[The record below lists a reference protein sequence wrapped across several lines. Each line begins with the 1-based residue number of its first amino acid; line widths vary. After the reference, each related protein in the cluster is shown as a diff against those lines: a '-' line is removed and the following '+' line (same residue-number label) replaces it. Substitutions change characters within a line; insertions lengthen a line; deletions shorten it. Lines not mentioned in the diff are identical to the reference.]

1 MSAHI
6 ASFTDHKPAHLKR
19 MMKQSVVEPRAES
32 IISDMADG
40 NLVTEFFFSFAG
52 FTYAGSSLVLTIIGI
67 LGDNPDGIKLF
78 DDDIAKIAG
87 CNERTVRRWRKAYLA
102 EAKGTEEK
110 KGTNFY
116 PLEIIEGEY
125 NHAKERYEK
134 TLYRIT
140 FAEPLEQAVAAA
152 RARADYQTDRLHA
165 LEEAALFHYEDIPQ
179 APPPGRKRKPARA
192 IQTPIADLNR
202 AAKKIIAAQTSL
214 KEMPAAQRAAFADA
228 QSGELRAAL
237 AQIREQMAEF
247 EALLSGAFTTVE
259 KEEVKGIPD
268 KMSGIP
274 PPPDTGAGSVRV
286 VREETRTLPPREH
299 TPEDHAVFDSLL
311 ARAKHKPQVT
321 RTNVEIVAAATTS
334 PPTIANLKDGQRKPA
349 ASFDAAGLVSQAE
362 APPHELEYV
371 PDAPEPTLTEFD
383 AKETELL
390 AESSNMKKLPKVTF
404 SEEDHAPPKSK
415 MERDIEERGGTK
427 YYF

>member
-1 MSAHI
+1 MSTNI
-6 ASFTDHKPAHLKR
+6 ASFRDYQPAHLKR
-19 MMKQSVVEPRAES
+19 RIEQSIIEPRAAS
-32 IISDMADG
+32 ILSDMSDG

-87 CNERTVRRWRKAYLA
+87 CNERTVRRWRKAYLE
-102 EAKGTEEK
+102 EARVK
-110 KGTNFY
+110 KYY

-125 NHAKERYEK
+125 DHAKERYEK

-140 FAEPLEQAVAAA
+140 FAEPLEQAVAGA
-152 RARADYQTDRLHA
+152 RARADYQADRLHA

-237 AQIREQMAEF
+237 EQIREQMAEF
-247 EALLSGAFTTVE
+247 EALLSGASTTVE
-259 KEEVKGIPD
+259 KEEVKDIPD

-286 VREETRTLPPREH
+286 LREETRTLPEREH
-299 TPEDHAVFDSLL
+299 TPEDHAAWNSLL

-321 RTNVEIVAAATTS
+321 RTRVEVVASATTL
-334 PPTIANLKDGQRKPA
+334 PPPD
-349 ASFDAAGLVSQAE
+349 
-362 APPHELEYV
+362 APPHELE
-371 PDAPEPTLTEFD
+371 DAPAPTLTEFD
-383 AKETELL
+383 A
-390 AESSNMKKLPKVTF
+390 AEVMDSDVHFAEIPQKLENEPQFV
-404 SEEDHAPPKSK
+404 EALPPTSK
-415 MERDIEERGGTK
+415 MERDIEERGGTDR
-427 YYF
+427 YF

>member
-1 MSAHI
+1 MSTHV
-6 ASFTDHKPAHLKR
+6 ASFRDYQPGHLKR
-19 MMKQSVVEPRAES
+19 RIEQTTVEPRAET
-32 IISDMADG
+32 ILSDMSDG

-78 DDDIAKIAG
+78 DDDIAKIAS
-87 CNERTVRRWRKAYLA
+87 CNERTVRRWRKAYLN

-152 RARADYQTDRLHA
+152 RARSDYQTDRLHA

-192 IQTPIADLNR
+192 IQTPLANLNR
-202 AAKKIIAAQTSL
+202 AAKKITAAQTL
-214 KEMPAAQRAAFADA
+214 LREMSPHQRAAQGKDMRTALDA
-228 QSGELRAAL
+228 
-237 AQIREQMAEF
+237 IRQQMEEF

-259 KEEVKGIPD
+259 KEEVKDIQD

-274 PPPDTGAGSVRV
+274 PPPPLTPVPV
-286 VREETRTLPPREH
+286 VS
-299 TPEDHAVFDSLL
+299 A
-311 ARAKHKPQVT
+311 
-321 RTNVEIVAAATTS
+321 
-334 PPTIANLKDGQRKPA
+334 
-349 ASFDAAGLVSQAE
+349 
-362 APPHELEYV
+362 
-371 PDAPEPTLTEFD
+371 
-383 AKETELL
+383 
-390 AESSNMKKLPKVTF
+390 
-404 SEEDHAPPKSK
+404 
-415 MERDIEERGGTK
+415 
-427 YYF
+427 

>member
-1 MSAHI
+1 MSANI
-6 ASFTDHKPAHLKR
+6 ASFTDHKVGRLKR
-19 MMKQSVVEPRAES
+19 RLNQPAATPRAAS
-32 IISDMADG
+32 ILSDMSDG

-52 FTYAGSSLVLTIIGI
+52 FTYAGSSLVLTIIGL

-87 CNERTVRRWRKAYLA
+87 CNERTVRRWRKAYLD

-237 AQIREQMAEF
+237 EQIREQMAEF
-247 EALLSGAFTTVE
+247 EALLSGTSTTVE
-259 KEEVKGIPD
+259 KEEVKDIPD
-268 KMSGIP
+268 ILSGI
-274 PPPDTGAGSVRV
+274 PPDTGAGSVRV
-286 VREETRTLPPREH
+286 LREETRTLPQREH
-299 TPEDHAVFDSLL
+299 TPEDHAAFDSLL

-321 RTNVEIVAAATTS
+321 RTNVEIVALATTD
-334 PPTIANLKDGQRKPA
+334 L
-349 ASFDAAGLVSQAE
+349 
-362 APPHELEYV
+362 PHELEYV

-383 AKETELL
+383 AVADTKQDDGLL
-390 AESSNMKKLPKVTF
+390 AEIPEMEKPPIVTF

-415 MERDIEERGGTK
+415 MERDIEEQGGTAH
-427 YYF
+427 YF